1 MKLAGRVA
9 IVTGA
14 GRGVGR
20 GIALEL
26 ALNGANV
33 VVADLNLDTA
43 EAVADEID
51 SLERN
56 ALPLLV
62 DVTVQS
68 QMEAMVAKAVT
79 ELGRLDIMVNNAG
92 VGHVKPFL
100 EITEDEWDKVF
111 AVNLKG
117 MLFGMQAAAKAMI
130 NQERC
135 GRIVNISSVAGKS
148 GRPVLASYAASKA
161 AVINLTQ
168 SAAMALAPHNITV
181 NAICPGVVDTH
192 MGKSVIAQMQA
203 YVDEGKIP
211 EELIRIP
218 EAPLGPRAEPED
230 IAKMAAFLASDDA
243 DYITGQS
250 INVDGGRCTH

>member
-1 MKLAGRVA
+1 MKLAGRAA

-26 ALNGANV
+26 ARNGANV
-33 VVADLNLDTA
+33 VVADRNLDTA
-43 EAVADEID
+43 RAVADEIETLGAD
-51 SLERN
+51 

-62 DVTVQS
+62 DVTVKS
-68 QMEAMVAKAVT
+68 QMEAMAVKAAADF
-79 ELGRLDIMVNNAG
+79 GRLDIMVNNAG

-100 EITEDEWDKVF
+100 EITEDEWDGVF

-117 MLFGMQAAAKAMI
+117 MLFGMQATAKAMI
-130 NQERC
+130 NQGRC

-148 GRPVLASYAASKA
+148 GRPVLAAYAASKSA
-161 AVINLTQ
+161 IINLTQ
-168 SAAMALAPHNITV
+168 SAAMALAPHEITV

-192 MGKSVIAQMQA
+192 MGKSVLAKMQA

-211 EELIRIP
+211 EELIQIP
-218 EAPLGPRAEPED
+218 AAPLGPRAEPED
-230 IAKMAAFLASDDA
+230 IARMAAFLVSDDA
-243 DYITGQS
+243 AYITGQS

>member
-26 ALNGANV
+26 ARNGADV
-33 VVADLNLDTA
+33 VVADLNPDTA
-43 EAVADEID
+43 RAAAEEVKTLDRDAIP
-51 SLERN
+51 
-56 ALPLLV
+56 LPV

-68 QMEAMVAKAVT
+68 QVEAMAAQAVT
-79 ELGRLDIMVNNAG
+79 DFGRLDIMINNAG

-148 GRPVLASYAASKA
+148 GRPVLAAYAASKSA
-161 AVINLTQ
+161 IINLTQ
-168 SAAMALAPHNITV
+168 SAAMALAPYKITV

-192 MGKSVIAQMQA
+192 MGRSVIAKMQA

-230 IAKMAAFLASDDA
+230 IARMAAFLVSDDA

>member
-43 EAVADEID
+43 EAVADEVNA
-51 SLERN
+51 LERD
-56 ALPLLV
+56 ARPLLV

-68 QMEAMVAKAVT
+68 QMCAMVAKAVT

-168 SAAMALAPHNITV
+168 SAAMALAPHKITV
-181 NAICPGVVDTH
+181 NAICPCVVDTH

>member
-148 GRPVLASYAASKA
+148 GRPVLASYAASKS

-192 MGKSVIAQMQA
+192 MGKSVIAQMKA

>member
-26 ALNGANV
+26 ARNGANV

-43 EAVADEID
+43 EAVADEVNA
-51 SLERN
+51 LERD
-56 ALPLLV
+56 ARPLLV

-68 QMEAMVAKAVT
+68 QMEAMVARAVT
-79 ELGRLDIMVNNAG
+79 DLGRLDIMVNNAG

-100 EITEDEWDKVF
+100 DITEDEWDMVF

-130 NQERC
+130 YQERC

-168 SAAMALAPHNITV
+168 SAAMALAPHKITV

-192 MGKSVIAQMQA
+192 MGKSVIAKMQA

>member
-20 GIALEL
+20 GIAIEL
-26 ALNGANV
+26 ARNGANV

-43 EAVADEID
+43 EAVADEVNA
-51 SLERN
+51 LERD
-56 ALPLLV
+56 ARPLLV

-68 QMEAMVAKAVT
+68 QMEAMVARAVT
-79 ELGRLDIMVNNAG
+79 DLGRLDIMVNNAG

-100 EITEDEWDKVF
+100 EITEDEWDMVF

-130 NQERC
+130 YQERC

-148 GRPVLASYAASKA
+148 GRPLLASYAASKA

-168 SAAMALAPHNITV
+168 SAAMALAPHKITV

-192 MGKSVIAQMQA
+192 MGKSVIAKMQA

>member
-26 ALNGANV
+26 ARNGANV

-43 EAVADEID
+43 EAVADEINT
-51 SLERN
+51 LERDS
-56 ALPLLV
+56 LPLLV

-68 QMEAMVAKAVT
+68 QMETMVAQAVT
-79 ELGRLDIMVNNAG
+79 DLGRLDIMVNNAG

-130 NQERC
+130 YQERC

-148 GRPVLASYAASKA
+148 GRPLLASYAASKS

-168 SAAMALAPHNITV
+168 SAAMALAPHKITV

-192 MGKSVIAQMQA
+192 MGKSVIAKMQA

-211 EELIRIP
+211 EEFIRIP

>member
-68 QMEAMVAKAVT
+68 QMCAMVAKAVT

>member
-68 QMEAMVAKAVT
+68 QMCAMVAKAVT

-168 SAAMALAPHNITV
+168 SAAMALAPHKITV
-181 NAICPGVVDTH
+181 NAICPCVVDTH

>member
-26 ALNGANV
+26 ARNGANV

-43 EAVADEID
+43 RAVADEINT
-51 SLERN
+51 LGREAR
-56 ALPLLV
+56 PLLV
-62 DVTVQS
+62 DVTIKS
-68 QMEAMVAKAVT
+68 QMDAMAAKAVAD
-79 ELGRLDIMVNNAG
+79 LGRLDIMVNNAG

-130 NQERC
+130 NQERR

-148 GRPVLASYAASKA
+148 GRPVLAAYAASKSA
-161 AVINLTQ
+161 IINLTQ
-168 SAAMALAPHNITV
+168 SAAMALAPQEITV

-192 MGKSVIAQMQA
+192 MGKSVIAEMKA

-230 IAKMAAFLASDDA
+230 IAKMAAFLVSDDA

>member
-20 GIALEL
+20 GIAIEL
-26 ALNGANV
+26 ARNGANV

-43 EAVADEID
+43 EAVADEVNA
-51 SLERN
+51 LERD
-56 ALPLLV
+56 ARPLLV

-68 QMEAMVAKAVT
+68 QMEAMVARAVT
-79 ELGRLDIMVNNAG
+79 DLGRLDIMVNNAG

-100 EITEDEWDKVF
+100 DITEDEWDMVF

-130 NQERC
+130 YQERC

-168 SAAMALAPHNITV
+168 SAAMALAPHKITV

-192 MGKSVIAQMQA
+192 MGKSVIAKMQA

>member
-20 GIALEL
+20 GIAIEL
-26 ALNGANV
+26 ARNGANV

-43 EAVADEID
+43 EAVADEVNA
-51 SLERN
+51 LERD
-56 ALPLLV
+56 ARPLLV

-68 QMEAMVAKAVT
+68 QMEAMVARTVT
-79 ELGRLDIMVNNAG
+79 DLGRLDIMVNNAG

-100 EITEDEWDKVF
+100 EITEDEWDMVF

-130 NQERC
+130 YQERC

-168 SAAMALAPHNITV
+168 SAAMALAPHKITV

-192 MGKSVIAQMQA
+192 MGKSVIAKMQA

>member
-26 ALNGANV
+26 VRNGAKV
-33 VVADLNLDTA
+33 VVADQNLDTA
-43 EAVADEID
+43 KAVADEINA
-51 SLERN
+51 LERN

-68 QMEAMVAKAVT
+68 QMEAIVAQAVSDV
-79 ELGRLDIMVNNAG
+79 GRLDIMVNNAG

-100 EITEDEWDKVF
+100 EITEAEWDKVF

-117 MLFGMQAAAKAMI
+117 MLFGMQTAAKAMI
-130 NQERC
+130 KQERH

-148 GRPVLASYAASKA
+148 GRPVLAAYAASKS

-168 SAAMALAPHNITV
+168 SAAMALAPHKITV

-192 MGKSVIAQMQA
+192 MGKSVIAKMKA

-218 EAPLGPRAEPED
+218 EAPLGPRADPED
-230 IAKMAAFLASDDA
+230 IAKMVAFLASDDA

-250 INVDGGRCTH
+250 INIDGGRCMH

>member
-20 GIALEL
+20 GIAIEL
-26 ALNGANV
+26 ARNGANV

-43 EAVADEID
+43 EAVADEVNA
-51 SLERN
+51 LERD
-56 ALPLLV
+56 ARPLLV

-68 QMEAMVAKAVT
+68 QMEAMVARAVT
-79 ELGRLDIMVNNAG
+79 DLGRLDIMVNNAG

-100 EITEDEWDKVF
+100 EITEDEWDMVF

-130 NQERC
+130 YQERC

-168 SAAMALAPHNITV
+168 SAAMALAPHKITV

-192 MGKSVIAQMQA
+192 MGKSVIAKMQA

>member
-26 ALNGANV
+26 ARNGANV

-43 EAVADEID
+43 EAVADEINT
-51 SLERN
+51 LERDS
-56 ALPLLV
+56 LPLLV

-68 QMEAMVAKAVT
+68 QMETMVAQAVT
-79 ELGRLDIMVNNAG
+79 DLGRLDIMVNNAG

-100 EITEDEWDKVF
+100 EITEDEWDMVF

-130 NQERC
+130 YQERC

-148 GRPVLASYAASKA
+148 GRPLLASYAASKS

-168 SAAMALAPHNITV
+168 SAAMALAPHKITV

-192 MGKSVIAQMQA
+192 MGKSVIAKMQA

>member
-148 GRPVLASYAASKA
+148 GRPVLASYAASKS